1 MTFDPTA
8 RRREL
13 LELRE
18 RLLTAAHDLVE
29 GDTPLGEPNSA
40 AGDLH
45 MADHASDMIDREVD
59 ESLESNAATI
69 VREIDEALER
79 LAAGTY
85 GACVRCG
92 GPIPRERL
100 DAVPYAT
107 LCVACKRDEERL
119 ERAGT

>member
-1 MTFDPTA
+1 VSVDLPK
-8 RRREL
+8 RRSEL
-13 LELRE
+13 LMLRE

-29 GDTPLGEPNSA
+29 GDAQADHSSA

-45 MADHASDMIDREVD
+45 MADHASDMVDRELD
-59 ESLESNAATI
+59 GSLESNATTI
-69 VREIDEALER
+69 VREIDEALGR
-79 LAAGTY
+79 IDTGTY

-92 GPIPRERL
+92 ASIPEERL

-119 ERAGT
+119 ERAGA